1 MSGGRLAFHICGR
14 SMKVRAVTNGNII
27 DLPEGHPLIAAG
39 IYKPVEEAKPEESK
53 PAKKRK
59 AAKVADGE

>member
-1 MSGGRLAFHICGR
+1 
-14 SMKVRAVTNGNII
+14 MKVRAVVNGNII

-39 IYKPVEEAKPEESK
+39 IYKPVEAAKPEEAK

-59 AAKVADGE
+59 AAKAAKNE